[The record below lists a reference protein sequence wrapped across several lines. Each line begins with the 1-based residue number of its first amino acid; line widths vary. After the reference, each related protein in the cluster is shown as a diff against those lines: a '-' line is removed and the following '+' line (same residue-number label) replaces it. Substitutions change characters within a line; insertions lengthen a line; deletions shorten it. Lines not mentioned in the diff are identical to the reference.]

1 MNIWKMAAMAAISAS
16 LAGVAQA
23 EGNLAVTLGGGS
35 PGGTIEAQYAVTQHF
50 QIRGGYNYLQF
61 GGDFA
66 ADDNDYTGDLDFSG
80 GGLFADY
87 HPFGNSFFV
96 TGGAYIGNKAV
107 ELEIRPN
114 ENLVINGV
122 TYGPAEYGTVI
133 GEASFQDVAPF
144 IGLGWDTTF
153 TSDGP
158 IGFQILAGAAYFGSG
173 DVSLLARGGTLS
185 NDPIIVDEVAK
196 QSDELQSD
204 IEDYKYYPIIQ
215 AGISYRF

>member
-1 MNIWKMAAMAAISAS
+1 MNFWKLAALAAFTSSLS
-16 LAGVAQA
+16 LAAQA
-23 EGNLAVTLGGGS
+23 ETGLAVTLGGGS
-35 PGGTIEAQYAVTQHF
+35 PGGTIEAQYAFTENF
-50 QIRGGYNYLQF
+50 QLRAGYNYLKF
-61 GGDFA
+61 GGDFTS
-66 ADDNDYTGDLDFSG
+66 DENDYTGDLDFSG

-122 TYGPAEYGTVI
+122 TYGPDEYGTVF
-133 GEASFQDVAPF
+133 GEASFEEVAPF
-144 IGLGWDTTF
+144 IGLGFDTTF

-158 IGFQILAGAAYFGSG
+158 LGFQVLAGAAFFGSG
-173 DVSLLARGGTLS
+173 TVTLLSRGGTLS
-185 NDPIIVDEVAK
+185 DDPIITDEVDR
-196 QSDELQSD
+196 QSAELQDD
-204 IEDYKYYPIIQ
+204 IADYKYYPIVQ

>member
-1 MNIWKMAAMAAISAS
+1 MKFWKLATFAVAMTALASAAR
-16 LAGVAQA
+16 A

-35 PGGTIEAQYAVTQHF
+35 PGGTIEAQYALTQHF
-50 QIRGGYNYLQF
+50 QIRGGYNYF
-61 GGDFA
+61 NYGGDFS
-66 ADDNDYTGDLDFSG
+66 ADDTDYTGDLDFSG

-87 HPFGNSFFV
+87 HPLENSFFI
-96 TGGAYIGNKAV
+96 TGGVYIGNKSV

-122 TYGPAEYGTVI
+122 TYTPTEYGTVF
-133 GEASFQDVAPF
+133 GEASFEDIAPF
-144 IGLGWDTTF
+144 IGLGIDTTF

-158 IGFQILAGAAYFGSG
+158 FGFQLLAGAAYFGSG
-173 DVSLLARGGTLS
+173 QVNLLARGGTLS
-185 NDPIIVDEVAK
+185 NDPIITNEIAE
-196 QSDELQSD
+196 QSDELEGE